1 MELLFVAVGGA
12 LLGLAARYVVPSA
25 RSTYGVLLTPAIG
38 TAVTVVVWVALLWA
52 GLTFDGGWIWLIS
65 LLVGAVAALAV
76 PFVLPA
82 RRQAAD
88 QALLVELS
96 RA

>member
-1 MELLFVAVGGA
+1 VELLFVAVGGA
-12 LLGLAARYVVPSA
+12 LLGLAARYVVPGD
-25 RSTYGVLLTPAIG
+25 RHTYGVLLTPAIG
-38 TAVTVVVWVALLWA
+38 TAVTSAVWVALLWA

-65 LLVGAVAALAV
+65 LLVGTVAALAV
-76 PFVLPA
+76 PLVLPA

-88 QALLVELS
+88 RALLVELS

>member
-1 MELLFVAVGGA
+1 M
-12 LLGLAARYVVPSA
+12 VPSA

-52 GLTFDGGWIWLIS
+52 GFTFDGGWIWLIS

-76 PFVLPA
+76 PFVVPA

-88 QALLVELS
+88 DALLAELS
-96 RA
+96 GTV